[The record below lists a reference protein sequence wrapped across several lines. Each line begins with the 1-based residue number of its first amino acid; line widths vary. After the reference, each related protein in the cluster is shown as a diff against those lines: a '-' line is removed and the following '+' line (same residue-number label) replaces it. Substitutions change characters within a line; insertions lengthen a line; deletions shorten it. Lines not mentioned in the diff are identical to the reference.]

1 MKAFV
6 RVHSKVSR
14 RNYQIQYLDVPT
26 TRDKLITKMVELKS
40 ISVNKRL
47 FPNSP
52 VPPQSSDLEA
62 NGDAS
67 MDIVMV
73 SECSYNM
80 EDNDTMDINEA

>member
-1 MKAFV
+1 
-6 RVHSKVSR
+6 
-14 RNYQIQYLDVPT
+14 
-26 TRDKLITKMVELKS
+26 MVELKS

-80 EDNDTMDINEA
+80 EDNDTMDINEAWILCTYDLFVKVFFICDG